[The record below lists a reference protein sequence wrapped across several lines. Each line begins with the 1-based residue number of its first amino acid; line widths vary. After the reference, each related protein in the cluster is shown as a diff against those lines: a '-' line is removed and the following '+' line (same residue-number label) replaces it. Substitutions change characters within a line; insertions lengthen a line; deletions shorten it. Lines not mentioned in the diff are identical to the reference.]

1 MRRRAREDGAWIRVA
16 FIKKYAGTVL
26 GAALLLAL
34 AVFGITYRNEIWAV
48 LTQQDARDAFIAFVH
63 DSGFLGLLAF
73 LGLQVLQ
80 VVVAVLPGEPVE
92 LMAGLLYGTWGGL
105 ALCLLGV
112 GLSSAAVY
120 YCVRAAGARAIDA
133 SVLAK
138 YHFLRDEAHVKFH
151 PGHAQGRAH
160 LSGAVPARQAPCV
173 FSHLHT
179 GAHPVG
185 DHQYLC
191 GQPVRRGK
199 LGREPGGVPCHRGC
213 GGAVRD
219 FSGPH
224 SGRHCRAEGEI
235 QSGKARG
242 FVIYCLWISQQRA
255 GD

>member
-1 MRRRAREDGAWIRVA
+1 MRRRVRENGAWIRVA
-16 FIKKYAGTVL
+16 FIKKYAGTAL

-63 DSGFLGLLAF
+63 ESGFLGLLAF

-138 YHFLRDEAHVKFH
+138 YHFLRDEAHVKFFLFLLFFI
-151 PGHAQGRAH
+151 PGTPKDV
-160 LSGAVPARQAPCV
+160 LI
-173 FSHLHT
+173 
-179 GAHPVG
+179 
-185 DHQYLC
+185 YL
-191 GQPVRRGK
+191 GP
-199 LGREPGGVPCHRGC
+199 
-213 GGAVRD
+213 
-219 FSGPH
+219 SGPMRFFSSPH
-224 SGRHCRAEGEI
+224 WRA
-235 QSGKARG
+235 SR
-242 FVIYCLWISQQRA
+242 R
-255 GD
+255 

>member
-63 DSGFLGLLAF
+63 ESGF

-138 YHFLRDEAHVKFH
+138 YHFLRDEAHVKFFLFI
-151 PGHAQGRAH
+151 PGTPKDVLIYLGPFLPVRPHAFFLISTLARIPSVITSTFAGSQFAEGSWDVSLVVFLAT
-160 LSGAVPARQAPCV
+160 GAVAGLCV
-173 FSHLHT
+173 IFQDRILAGIAALKGKFSLEKH
-179 GAHPVG
+179 G
-185 DHQYLC
+185 DL
-191 GQPVRRGK
+191 
-199 LGREPGGVPCHRGC
+199 
-213 GGAVRD
+213 
-219 FSGPH
+219 
-224 SGRHCRAEGEI
+224 
-235 QSGKARG
+235 
-242 FVIYCLWISQQRA
+242 
-255 GD
+255 

>member
-1 MRRRAREDGAWIRVA
+1 MQRRARENGAWIRVA

-105 ALCLLGV
+105 TLCLLGV

-120 YCVRAAGARAIDA
+120 YCVRAAGTPKDVLIYLGPFLPVRPHAFFLISTLARIP
-133 SVLAK
+133 SVITSTFAGSQFAEGSWDVSLVVFLAT
-138 YHFLRDEAHVKFH
+138 
-151 PGHAQGRAH
+151 
-160 LSGAVPARQAPCV
+160 GAVAGLCV
-173 FSHLHT
+173 IFQDRILAGIAALKGKFSLEKH
-179 GAHPVG
+179 G
-185 DHQYLC
+185 DL
-191 GQPVRRGK
+191 
-199 LGREPGGVPCHRGC
+199 
-213 GGAVRD
+213 
-219 FSGPH
+219 
-224 SGRHCRAEGEI
+224 
-235 QSGKARG
+235 
-242 FVIYCLWISQQRA
+242 
-255 GD
+255 

>member
-1 MRRRAREDGAWIRVA
+1 MA

-120 YCVRAAGARAIDA
+120 CCVRAAGARAIDA

-138 YHFLRDEAHVKFH
+138 YHFLRDEAHVKFFLFLLFFI
-151 PGHAQGRAH
+151 RARPRTCSSIWA
-160 LSGAVPARQAPCV
+160 LPARQAPCV
-173 FSHLHT
+173 FSHLTLARIPSVITSTFAGSQFAEGSWDVSLVVFLAT
-179 GAHPVG
+179 GAVAGLCVIFQDRILAGIAALKGKFSLEKHG
-185 DHQYLC
+185 DL
-191 GQPVRRGK
+191 
-199 LGREPGGVPCHRGC
+199 
-213 GGAVRD
+213 
-219 FSGPH
+219 
-224 SGRHCRAEGEI
+224 
-235 QSGKARG
+235 
-242 FVIYCLWISQQRA
+242 
-255 GD
+255 

>member
-138 YHFLRDEAHVKFH
+138 YHFLRDEAHVKFFCSCCFSS
-151 PGHAQGRAH
+151 RARPRTC
-160 LSGAVPARQAPCV
+160 SSIWARSCP
-173 FSHLHT
+173 
-179 GAHPVG
+179 
-185 DHQYLC
+185 
-191 GQPVRRGK
+191 
-199 LGREPGGVPCHRGC
+199 
-213 GGAVRD
+213 
-219 FSGPH
+219 SGPMRFFSSPH
-224 SGRHCRAEGEI
+224 WRA
-235 QSGKARG
+235 SR
-242 FVIYCLWISQQRA
+242 R
-255 GD
+255 

>member
-1 MRRRAREDGAWIRVA
+1 MQRRARENGAWIRVA

-105 ALCLLGV
+105 A
-112 GLSSAAVY
+112 AVY

-138 YHFLRDEAHVKFH
+138 YHFLRDEAHVKFFLFLLFFI
-151 PGHAQGRAH
+151 PGTPKDVLIYLGPFLPVRPHAFFLISTLARIPSVITSTFAGSQFAEGSWDVSLVVFLAT
-160 LSGAVPARQAPCV
+160 GAVAGLCV
-173 FSHLHT
+173 IFQDRILAGIAALKGKFSLEKH
-179 GAHPVG
+179 G
-185 DHQYLC
+185 DL
-191 GQPVRRGK
+191 
-199 LGREPGGVPCHRGC
+199 
-213 GGAVRD
+213 
-219 FSGPH
+219 
-224 SGRHCRAEGEI
+224 
-235 QSGKARG
+235 
-242 FVIYCLWISQQRA
+242 
-255 GD
+255 

>member
-1 MRRRAREDGAWIRVA
+1 MRRRARENGAWIRVA

-138 YHFLRDEAHVKFH
+138 YHFLRDEAHVKFFLF
-151 PGHAQGRAH
+151 H
-160 LSGAVPARQAPCV
+160 LSGPVPARQAPCV
-173 FSHLHT
+173 FSHPHT

>member
-1 MRRRAREDGAWIRVA
+1 MRRRVRENGAWIRVA
-16 FIKKYAGTVL
+16 FIKKYAGTAL

-63 DSGFLGLLAF
+63 ESGFLGLLAF

-138 YHFLRDEAHVKFH
+138 YHFLRDEAHVKFFLFH
-151 PGHAQGRAH
+151 YIHCFYQLVSASQFIDI
-160 LSGAVPARQAPCV
+160 QINECV
-173 FSHLHT
+173 TVIIFLQNFFHNR
-179 GAHPVG
+179 
-185 DHQYLC
+185 Y
-191 GQPVRRGK
+191 
-199 LGREPGGVPCHRGC
+199 
-213 GGAVRD
+213 
-219 FSGPH
+219 
-224 SGRHCRAEGEI
+224 
-235 QSGKARG
+235 
-242 FVIYCLWISQQRA
+242 FVYNTDTIIRKILI
-255 GD
+255 

>member
-1 MRRRAREDGAWIRVA
+1 MRLLRLSTTAW
-16 FIKKYAGTVL
+16 
-26 GAALLLAL
+26 
-34 AVFGITYRNEIWAV
+34 
-48 LTQQDARDAFIAFVH
+48 
-63 DSGFLGLLAF
+63 FLGLLAF

-92 LMAGLLYGTWGGL
+92 LMAGLCTVPGRAGL
-105 ALCLLGV
+105 VPFGR

-133 SVLAK
+133 SVLKIPFSAGRGAREVL
-138 YHFLRDEAHVKFH
+138 FCSVFH
-151 PGHAQGRAH
+151 PGTPKDVLIYLGPFLPVRPHAF
-160 LSGAVPARQAPCV
+160 

-219 FSGPH
+219 FQDRILAGI
-224 SGRHCRAEGEI
+224 AALK
-235 QSGKARG
+235 GKFSLEKHGDYRYTVCG
-242 FVIYCLWISQQRA
+242 FPQQRA

>member
-1 MRRRAREDGAWIRVA
+1 MRRRARENGAWIRVA

-138 YHFLRDEAHVKFH
+138 YHFLRDEAHVKFFLFLLFFIYLG
-151 PGHAQGRAH
+151 PFLPVRPHAFFLISTLARIPSVITSTFAGSQFAEGSWDVSLVVFLAT
-160 LSGAVPARQAPCV
+160 GAVAGLCV
-173 FSHLHT
+173 IFQDRILAGIAALKGKFSLEKH
-179 GAHPVG
+179 G
-185 DHQYLC
+185 DL
-191 GQPVRRGK
+191 
-199 LGREPGGVPCHRGC
+199 
-213 GGAVRD
+213 
-219 FSGPH
+219 
-224 SGRHCRAEGEI
+224 
-235 QSGKARG
+235 
-242 FVIYCLWISQQRA
+242 
-255 GD
+255 

>member
-1 MRRRAREDGAWIRVA
+1 MQRRAREDGAWIRVA

-63 DSGFLGLLAF
+63 DNGFLGLLAF

-120 YCVRAAGARAIDA
+120 YCVRAAGAR
-133 SVLAK
+133 
-138 YHFLRDEAHVKFH
+138 
-151 PGHAQGRAH
+151 
-160 LSGAVPARQAPCV
+160 LSLIHISEPTRQAEISYAV
-173 FSHLHT
+173 F
-179 GAHPVG
+179 
-185 DHQYLC
+185 
-191 GQPVRRGK
+191 
-199 LGREPGGVPCHRGC
+199 
-213 GGAVRD
+213 
-219 FSGPH
+219 
-224 SGRHCRAEGEI
+224 
-235 QSGKARG
+235 
-242 FVIYCLWISQQRA
+242 CLKKKKENAYKQCSA
-255 GD
+255 CT